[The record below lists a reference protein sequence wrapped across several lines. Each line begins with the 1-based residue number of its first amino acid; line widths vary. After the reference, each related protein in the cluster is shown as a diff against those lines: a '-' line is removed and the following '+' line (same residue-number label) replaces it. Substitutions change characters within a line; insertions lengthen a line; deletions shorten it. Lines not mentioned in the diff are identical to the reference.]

1 MVHITNYANNTDY
14 LYLFVGAVIID
25 VIVIFLTKYSGPAP
39 TFKVEALDNWYNRF
53 GTTAAAADILSAMI
67 GIAAARYIF
76 TTSGFNPNNL
86 AMFALII
93 VLFQLFHD
101 ALFYLAVIVPLPRG
115 HNQMIDIFK
124 DYADENGGRILV
136 ADALILLG
144 TLFFAMVLKS
154 LPTHYTFFAGTV
166 SLYPL
171 CFILYTS
178 RSTT

>member
-25 VIVIFLTKYSGPAP
+25 VIVIFLTKYPGPSP
-39 TFKVEALDNWYNRF
+39 VFKVKALDDWYNRF
-53 GTTAAAADILSAMI
+53 GATAAAADILSAMI

-86 AMFALII
+86 AMFALTI

-124 DYADENGGRILV
+124 DYAEENGGKILV

-154 LPTHYTFFAGTV
+154 LPTHFTFFTGIL
-166 SLYPL
+166 SLYTL

-178 RSTT
+178 LSTT

>member
-14 LYLFVGAVIID
+14 LYIFVGAVIID
-25 VIVIFLTKYSGPAP
+25 VIVIFLTKYPGPAP

-53 GTTAAAADILSAMI
+53 GGLAAAADILSAMI

-86 AMFALII
+86 AMFALTI

-124 DYADENGGRILV
+124 DYAEENGGKILV

-154 LPTHYTFFAGTV
+154 LPTHFTFFTGIL
-166 SLYPL
+166 SLYTL

-178 RSTT
+178 LSTT